1 MSEVD
6 TSDISPKP
14 PSNISKRIIRS
25 LKAKSD
31 ARRNSAEIVADW
43 MTNTLGSIWFL
54 ALNILWFCT
63 WILVNIGAIPGLSI
77 FDPFPFGLL
86 TMIVSLEA
94 IILAIFVLIS
104 QNRASQVDDLRE
116 EIDLQVDII
125 TEQEL
130 TKLIHMT
137 SILMEKNGID
147 LRKDTELQ
155 TMIKPTNMNRIEKI
169 LEKQILETTKTRI

>member
-1 MSEVD
+1 MSQN
-6 TSDISPKP
+6 ISPETLLQSRLYSGRK
-14 PSNISKRIIRS
+14 IFKS
-25 LKAKSD
+25 LKAKAN
-31 ARRNSAEIVADW
+31 ARRTPPEIIADW
-43 MTNTLGSIWFL
+43 MTSSLGSITFLLINVIWFT
-54 ALNILWFCT
+54 T
-63 WILVNIGAIPGLSI
+63 WILINVGATPITP

-104 QNRASQVDDLRE
+104 QNRASKIDDLRE

-147 LRKDTELQ
+147 IQNDKDLQ
-155 TMIKPTNMNRIEKI
+155 SMIRPTNVDRIEKI
-169 LEKQILETTKTRI
+169 LEKQVMESTK